1 MCYYNPRKIRF
12 YGFPILRQNATNS
25 LDLKPEQQC
34 AVCPNPTFEFMF
46 WRAGH
51 GTTWP
56 YFQAIKCLVIIG
68 IVTAVYSLWLLYVD
82 IEALKFFVFFLVSE
96 APLHCRVEAL
106 SCCRCCKDKK
116 LSRAQ
121 LWYSVLVNCREWD
134 FHAASSAFEE
144 PLCEVC

>member
-1 MCYYNPRKIRF
+1 MCGLPQPHIWIYVLESWARDNVTIFSSHK
-12 YGFPILRQNATNS
+12 
-25 LDLKPEQQC
+25 
-34 AVCPNPTFEFMF
+34 M
-46 WRAGH
+46 
-51 GTTWP
+51 
-56 YFQAIKCLVIIG
+56 VIIG